1 MLLWNAKELKAWRKS
16 MILTLKIHKRKKF
29 LYVSF
34 MYIEDKKLT
43 YIWLIYDLYKMILLI
58 KIMIILNKS

>member
-1 MLLWNAKELKAWRKS
+1 